1 MPRHATEEAITIQKR
16 ELKVN
21 VSCRNS
27 ADMSVTR
34 SIRECYNTKI
44 IPMRSGRGIAGA
56 HVKYKRGDD
65 GSDRV
70 LCVAPQFISGQE
82 YIISATNEDG
92 RDDDESL
99 TPFNFAETQ
108 FEGFTASKQEV
119 VVEPVYNEQRKHYTV
134 CFYERGE
141 YHLKTKEDGALVIM
155 NIKYEAAKH
164 GVDPHLYYGRAL
176 KVNRKQNRSSKYIQ
190 ISYCVWNNWKH
201 SSTPE
206 KDQNEFPSYI
216 EPKEQKYWPWKSHRP
231 AKVQDM
237 SKVTSTKSLRNTHLC
252 DGVAKPQSEK
262 SERSIM
268 NALH

>member
-134 CFYERGE
+134 CFYERGYTSKNKRRRCFGDHE
-141 YHLKTKEDGALVIM
+141 HQIRSSKTWSRPTPILWESLKSKPE
-155 NIKYEAAKH
+155 
-164 GVDPHLYYGRAL
+164 
-176 KVNRKQNRSSKYIQ
+176 KQNRSSKYIQ
-190 ISYCVWNNWKH
+190 ISYCVWNN
-201 SSTPE
+201 
-206 KDQNEFPSYI
+206 
-216 EPKEQKYWPWKSHRP
+216 
-231 AKVQDM
+231 
-237 SKVTSTKSLRNTHLC
+237 
-252 DGVAKPQSEK
+252 
-262 SERSIM
+262 
-268 NALH
+268 